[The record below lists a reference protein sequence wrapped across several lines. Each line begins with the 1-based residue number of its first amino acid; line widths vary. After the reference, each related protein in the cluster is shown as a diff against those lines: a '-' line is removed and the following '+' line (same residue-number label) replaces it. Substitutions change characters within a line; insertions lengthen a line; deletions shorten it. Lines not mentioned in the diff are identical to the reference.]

1 MARVDV
7 AQISKVH
14 VSVKGEPLVALHDVS
29 FHVENNEFFSIV
41 GPSGCGKTTLLNI
54 LAGFEEPTRGEARV
68 DGELIRR
75 PGWERAVVFQEYA
88 LFPWYTVLENVR
100 YGLRRK
106 RLPEAE
112 QIRLVRHYI
121 ELVGLNGFETR
132 YPGELSGGMRQRVS
146 IARALAVNPL
156 ILLMDEPFGSLD
168 VQTREYMQDEL
179 LKIWQRERPTVIFV
193 THSIDEAI
201 KLSDRVAI
209 MTPRPGRVA
218 EIKSVEFARP
228 RDLTDPAMVRLAA
241 DVKRWLR
248 RQILDRGANTIDE
261 EQLLVSRP

>member
-7 AQISKVH
+7 SHLSKVH
-14 VSVKGEPLVALHDVS
+14 ISVNGEPLVALHDVS

-54 LAGFEEPTRGEARV
+54 LAGFETLTRGEARV
-68 DGELIRR
+68 DGQLIIR
-75 PGWERAVVFQEYA
+75 PSWERAVVFQEYA
-88 LFPWYTVLENVR
+88 LFPWYTVIENVR

-106 RLPEAE
+106 RLPETE
-112 QIRLVRHYI
+112 QIRLVKHYI
-121 ELVGLNGFETR
+121 DLVGLNGFEMR
-132 YPGELSGGMRQRVS
+132 YPRELSGGMRQRVS

-168 VQTREYMQDEL
+168 IQTREYMQDEL
-179 LKIWQRERPTVIFV
+179 LKIWQRECPTVIFV

-209 MTPRPGRVA
+209 MTPRPGCIA
-218 EIKSVEFARP
+218 EIKAVEFARP
-228 RDLTDPAMVRLAA
+228 RDLTNPAVVELAA

-248 RQILDRGANTIDE
+248 RQAFDRNTNMIDAA
-261 EQLLVSRP
+261 QQTDFKV